1 MPAFLA
7 GLAALLLLIFGA
19 RLLASA
25 NPQRLAAIIR
35 MSGGV
40 LLLLIALFLLARG
53 ALPLAIP
60 LAFFGLAL
68 LGLPLGSWFRP
79 GGGPF
84 WSQSKSPG
92 RTSQVRT
99 DTLEMVLDH
108 DSGEMEGH
116 CLNGQFAG
124 RTLSSLSEDELLAL
138 REELRSTDAQAAAL
152 VEAYLDRRAPGWR
165 EKGAE
170 EAERT
175 ERKRPR
181 RGRSGMSR
189 EEAYEVLGLEKGASE
204 EEIRAAHR
212 KLMMKLH
219 PDQGG
224 STYLAARI
232 NEAKDVLLG
241 GRK

>member
-7 GLAALLLLIFGA
+7 GLAALFLLIFGA

-25 NPQRLAAIIR
+25 NPQKLASGMR
-35 MSGGV
+35 MAGGI
-40 LLLLIALFLLARG
+40 LLLLVAAFLLARG

-68 LGLPLGSWFRP
+68 LGLPVRSWF
-79 GGGPF
+79 GSGGPF
-84 WSQSKSPG
+84 ASRKSPG
-92 RTSQVRT
+92 QKSEVRT
-99 DTLEMVLDH
+99 DSLEMMLDH
-108 DSGEMEGH
+108 DTGEMEGR
-116 CLNGQFAG
+116 CLKGRFAG
-124 RTLSSLSEDELLAL
+124 RMLSSLSGAELLVL
-138 REELRSTDAQAAAL
+138 LEEMRATDAQGASL
-152 VEAYLDRRAPGWR
+152 IEAYLDRRAPGWR
-165 EKGAE
+165 EGRVE
-170 EAERT
+170 EAAKEQARA
-175 ERKRPR
+175 PR
-181 RGRSGMSR
+181 GGRIRMSR
-189 EEAYEVLGLEKGASE
+189 EEAYEVLGLKKGASE
-204 EEIRAAHR
+204 DEIRAAHR

>member
-7 GLAALLLLIFGA
+7 GLAALLILVFGA

-25 NPQRLAAIIR
+25 NPQTLAPVLRKSA
-35 MSGGV
+35 GVV
-40 LLLLIALFLLARG
+40 LLLLALFLIARG

-68 LGLPLGSWFRP
+68 LGMKMGSLFG

-84 WSQSKSPG
+84 GSSNKSRG
-92 RTSQVRT
+92 QTSEVRT
-99 DTLEMVLDH
+99 DALEMMLDH
-108 DSGEMEGH
+108 DTGQMEGR
-116 CLNGQFAG
+116 CLKGQFAG
-124 RTLSSLSEDELLAL
+124 STFSSLSDEDLLVL
-138 REELRSTDAQAAAL
+138 LKELRGSDEQGAVL
-152 VEAYLDRRAPGWR
+152 IEAYLDRRAQGRR
-165 EKGAE
+165 EGPEDAARDQTRHPQGA
-170 EAERT
+170 
-175 ERKRPR
+175 
-181 RGRSGMSR
+181 RGRMTR
-189 EEAYEVLGLEKGASE
+189 EEAYEVLGIAKGADE
-204 EEIRAAHR
+204 DEIRAAHR

-232 NEAKDVLLG
+232 NEAKDVLV